1 MQATLVRGALTH
13 TCCGCSLFPP
23 GSHVV
28 YVLQKTRRYK
38 AISIDNYHNSHPEA
52 YRRLEKIARDE
63 LPPNPS
69 AQDLD
74 STKIDY
80 YEADLTNEA
89 AVRKVFEKYGKGGI
103 WGVIH
108 IAVRST
114 RPLRVSCCMLTATSG
129 LEGSRR
135 VNRDPAH
142 VLPQQCR
149 RHDQPN
155 APHGRV

>member
-1 MQATLVRGALTH
+1 MVRGALAYA
-13 TCCGCSLFPP
+13 CCSRSFFPL

-38 AISIDNYHNSHPEA
+38 VISIDNYHNSHPEA
-52 YRRLEKIARDE
+52 YRRLEKFARDE
-63 LPPNPS
+63 LSPNPS

-103 WGVIH
+103 
-108 IAVRST
+108 
-114 RPLRVSCCMLTATSG
+114 SCQ
-129 LEGSRR
+129 
-135 VNRDPAH
+135 DY
-142 VLPQQCR
+142 
-149 RHDQPN
+149 
-155 APHGRV
+155 